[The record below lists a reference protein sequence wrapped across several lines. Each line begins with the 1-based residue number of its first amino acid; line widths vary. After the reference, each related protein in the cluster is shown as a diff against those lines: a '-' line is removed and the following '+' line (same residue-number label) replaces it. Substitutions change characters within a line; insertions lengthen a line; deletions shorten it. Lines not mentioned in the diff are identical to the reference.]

1 VIEGAT
7 PGRICGQLVRGV
19 SKRRWVRLVTEAG
32 YDAVAWTVGLLTVAR
47 ATSELAGTHMTTV
60 ALGVRVAGICAVAA
74 GCGFLAGLYRGRYL
88 RGSRDEVTAVALAGL
103 LTTCCVAV
111 IGLAL
116 VPRQRALL
124 GTVLGGAAF
133 AVVAMLGARYA
144 VFAARLRSRPAAPT
158 AVKIIVFGAGDA
170 GTQLIHRLATQS
182 GAAYRPVA
190 ILDDDPAKR
199 RLRIDGVPVLGGRG
213 QMTEV
218 AANSGARVLVIA
230 IAGRS
235 GRVIH
240 DLTEA
245 AERCGLVPK
254 VIPSVREL
262 LTGGA
267 RIEGVRDPRISDL
280 LGRPAA
286 ATDVASVR
294 ERIAGKRVLV
304 TGAGGSIGAELC
316 RQLHRL
322 GPAELIMLDRDE
334 SALHAVQLALNGRA
348 LLDSEETVL
357 ADIRDQRRI
366 REVFGRFRPDIV
378 FHAAALKHLPLL
390 ESYPAEAL
398 KSNVWGTVTV
408 LEAAA
413 DHGVQSFVNISTDKA
428 ANPVSVLGY
437 SKRIAERLTAYM
449 SAKTGAAYLSV
460 RFGNVLG
467 SRGSVLTAL
476 SAQVAAGGPLTV
488 THPDVR
494 RYFMLAE
501 EAVHLVLQA
510 TAIGRGGEVLV
521 LDMGEP
527 VRITDMARRLTA
539 SAGRDVDIVFTGL
552 RPGEKLTED
561 RLGAGETDQR
571 PCHPLICQVPVPALN
586 PREVT
591 ALDPDADAHSL
602 RQALARYAYGDSGD
616 GTAAVPLPDRAG
628 TLPAQEAG
636 PRLAG
641 WPRSARLRTRSSMR
655 PAKLS
660 QPRHQ
665 PLQQAGGIRIGAPR
679 SACRVGHVV
688 LGGVAKQ
695 QHALA
700 SRMST
705 RQPAGERL
713 AGGARPD
720 PLTAPDEF
728 LERERT
734 RPCPGCGG
742 HGIPEIFPGH
752 RQHESGPGQVRGAGD
767 AAAVR
772 GGLDPVRGHDRDD
785 FGVRRVSAAEH
796 PGRAHRHGHAE
807 RGQPPGEQRG
817 RHRGPAYVRRAQ
829 HENAGLGRG
838 IPLRCRNMRDTIFV
852 IHLDITKSCFS
863 SAFHAGSRNFPQ
875 LSTVPGLG
883 RDFISAALGV
893 HSFLTTHAGR
903 QAPLGLRGLATA
915 TCISERK

>member
-1 VIEGAT
+1 MLPGGHRPGA
-7 PGRICGQLVRGV
+7 G
-19 SKRRWVRLVTEAG
+19 AG
-32 YDAVAWTVGLLTVAR
+32 
-47 ATSELAGTHMTTV
+47 
-60 ALGVRVAGICAVAA
+60 
-74 GCGFLAGLYRGRYL
+74 
-88 RGSRDEVTAVALAGL
+88 
-103 LTTCCVAV
+103 
-111 IGLAL
+111 
-116 VPRQRALL
+116 QRALP
-124 GTVLGGAAF
+124 GTVLGGAAI

-144 VFAARLRSRPAAPT
+144 VFAARLRSRPPAPT

-213 QMTEV
+213 QMAEV
-218 AANSGARVLVIA
+218 AAGTGARVLVIA

-254 VIPSVREL
+254 VIPSIREL

-280 LGRPAA
+280 LGRPVA
-286 ATDVASVR
+286 ATNVASVR
-294 ERIAGKRVLV
+294 EHIAGKRVLV

-316 RQLHRL
+316 RQVHRL

-334 SALHAVQLALNGRA
+334 SALHAVQLALSGRA
-348 LLDSEETVL
+348 LLDSEDTVL

-366 REVFGRFRPDIV
+366 REVFGKFRPDIV

-413 DHGVQSFVNISTDKA
+413 DNGVQSFVNISTDKA
-428 ANPVSVLGY
+428 ASPVSVLGY

-449 SAKTGAAYLSV
+449 AAKTGAPYLSV

-476 SAQVAAGGPLTV
+476 SAQVAVGGPVTV

-527 VRITDMARRLTA
+527 VRIAEMARRLTA
-539 SAGRDVDIVFTGL
+539 SAGREVDIVFTGL

-561 RLGAGETDQR
+561 RLGPGETDQR

-586 PREVT
+586 PGEVA
-591 ALDPDADAHSL
+591 ALDPEADADSL
-602 RQALARYAYGDSGD
+602 RQALARYACGYSGD
-616 GTAAVPLPDRAG
+616 GAAAVPVQDRDGPQAARETGLGLAG
-628 TLPAQEAG
+628 LGLADWPRPRPAQLG
-636 PRLAG
+636 
-641 WPRSARLRTRSSMR
+641 TRSTMP

-665 PLQQAGGIRIGAPR
+665 PLKQVGRIRVGAPR

-695 QHALA
+695 GHALA
-700 SRMST
+700 SRMSP

-713 AGGARPD
+713 ARGTRPD
-720 PLTAPDEF
+720 LLTAPDEF
-728 LERERT
+728 LERERP
-734 RPCPGCGG
+734 RPCPGCSG
-742 HGIPEIFPGH
+742 HGIPEVLPGH
-752 RQHESGPGQVRGAGD
+752 RQHDSGPGQVRGAGD
-767 AAAVR
+767 AAAMR

-785 FGVRRVSAAEH
+785 FRVRRVSAADH
-796 PGRAHRHGHAE
+796 PGRAHRRRHAE
-807 RGQPPGEQRG
+807 RGQPPGQQRG
-817 RHRGPAYVRRAQ
+817 RHRGPAYVRGAE
-829 HENAGLGRG
+829 HENAGLDPG
-838 IPLRCRNMRDTIFV
+838 IVVRSLCRNMRDVIFV
-852 IHLDITKSCFS
+852 RSSGYYRKLLFVRFS
-863 SAFHAGSRNFPQ
+863 DQPDGTFRN
-875 LSTVPGLG
+875 
-883 RDFISAALGV
+883 
-893 HSFLTTHAGR
+893 
-903 QAPLGLRGLATA
+903 
-915 TCISERK
+915 